1 MLLKEETDMLRKTG
15 MMGGSEQEER
25 SAAFQ
30 SFRGRELEGQLPA
43 NARKTVPGGGSPARR
58 HVQRRKT
65 FSEQLLDKT
74 LGGSAVLAC
83 RDPTNPENLRL

>member
-25 SAAFQ
+25 LAAFQ

-58 HVQRRKT
+58 HVQ
-65 FSEQLLDKT
+65 EQEDLFGAAASQGA
-74 LGGSAVLAC
+74 GGSAVLAC
-83 RDPTNPENLRL
+83 RDPPTLRI